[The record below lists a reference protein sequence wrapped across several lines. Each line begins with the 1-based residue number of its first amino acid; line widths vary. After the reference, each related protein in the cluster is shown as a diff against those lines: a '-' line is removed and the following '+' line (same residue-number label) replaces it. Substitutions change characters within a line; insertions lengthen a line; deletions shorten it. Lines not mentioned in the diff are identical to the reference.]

1 MRIGIR
7 IFPHI
12 ISVFVHIKYT
22 SNMAAR
28 YYSDVNDVT
37 APHENKSL
45 TYLLCLRGNAK
56 IASRPGNN
64 ELVLG
69 LDLMFK

>member
-1 MRIGIR
+1 
-7 IFPHI
+7 
-12 ISVFVHIKYT
+12 
-22 SNMAAR
+22 MAAR

-56 IASRPGNN
+56 IASNRSRPGNN